1 MMKQI
6 PNYLTMF
13 RIASVV
19 VVYLSFYVAAPLGHW
34 LAVTVF
40 ALGAITDFFDGYLA
54 RKFDALSDFG
64 RMFDPIADKLM
75 VLICLVMLISANII
89 TLAHLP
95 AALIIIA
102 REILVSGLREFL
114 NGRDVTLPVSTLAKY
129 KTSLQMIA
137 LGCLL
142 AQNKLQLAR
151 IGVDITDRIN
161 AVLIGGEFFSIHLDQ
176 IFVQIQPPIG
186 NRSQLHG

>member
-1 MMKQI
+1 
-6 PNYLTMF
+6 MF

-19 VVYLSFYVAAPLGHW
+19 VIYLSFYVAAPLGHW

-40 ALGAITDFFDGYLA
+40 GLGAITDFFDGYLA

-75 VLICLVMLISANII
+75 VLICLVMLISADII

-129 KTSLQMIA
+129 KTFLQMIA
-137 LGCLL
+137 LGCLFAGPTGNAL
-142 AQNKLQLAR
+142 LP
-151 IGVDITDRIN
+151 GVLTLGYVMLWLSALLTVMTGYDYLR
-161 AVLIGGEFFSIHLDQ
+161 ASLLHL
-176 IFVQIQPPIG
+176 
-186 NRSQLHG
+186 RSQN

>member
-75 VLICLVMLISANII
+75 VLICLVMLISADII

-95 AALIIIA
+95 AVLIIIA

-114 NGRDVTLPVSTLAKY
+114 NGRGVTLPVSTLAKY

-142 AQNKLQLAR
+142 AGPTGDALLP
-151 IGVDITDRIN
+151 GVLTLGFVMLWLSALLTVMTGYDYLR
-161 AVLIGGEFFSIHLDQ
+161 ASLRHL
-176 IFVQIQPPIG
+176 
-186 NRSQLHG
+186 RSQN

>member
-13 RIASVV
+13 RMASVV

-34 LAVTVF
+34 LAVIVF

-54 RKFDALSDFG
+54 RKFDAMSDFG

-75 VLICLVMLISANII
+75 VLICLVMLISADII
-89 TLAHLP
+89 TLVHLP

-102 REILVSGLREFL
+102 REILVS
-114 NGRDVTLPVSTLAKY
+114 VSTLAKY

-142 AQNKLQLAR
+142 AGPTGDALLPGVLTLGLALLWLSALLT
-151 IGVDITDRIN
+151 VITGYDYLR
-161 AVLIGGEFFSIHLDQ
+161 AGLRHMQS
-176 IFVQIQPPIG
+176 
-186 NRSQLHG
+186 

>member
-19 VVYLSFYVAAPLGHW
+19 VVYVSFYVAAPLGHW

-40 ALGAITDFFDGYLA
+40 ALGAITDFFDGYMA
-54 RKFDALSDFG
+54 RKIDALSDFG

-75 VLICLVMLISANII
+75 VLICLVMLISADII

-129 KTSLQMIA
+129 KTSLQMVA

-142 AQNKLQLAR
+142 AGPTGDALLP
-151 IGVDITDRIN
+151 GVLTLGYVILWLSALLTVMTGYHYLR
-161 AVLIGGEFFSIHLDQ
+161 ASLRHL
-176 IFVQIQPPIG
+176 
-186 NRSQLHG
+186 RSQN

>member
-19 VVYLSFYVAAPLGHW
+19 GVYLSFYVAAPLGHW
-34 LAVTVF
+34 LAVAVF

-75 VLICLVMLISANII
+75 VLICLVMLISADII

-95 AALIIIA
+95 AALIIIS

-114 NGRDVTLPVSTLAKY
+114 NGRDVMLPVSTLAKY

-142 AQNKLQLAR
+142 AGPTGDALLPGVLTLGFVMLWLSALLTVMTGYDYLRASLRQL
-151 IGVDITDRIN
+151 
-161 AVLIGGEFFSIHLDQ
+161 
-176 IFVQIQPPIG
+176 
-186 NRSQLHG
+186 RSQN

>member
-1 MMKQI
+1 MIKQI

-54 RKFDALSDFG
+54 RKFNAQSDFG

-75 VLICLVMLISANII
+75 VLICLVMLISADII

-102 REILVSGLREFL
+102 REILVSGLRVFL
-114 NGRDVTLPVSTLAKY
+114 NGRNVPLPVSTLAKY
-129 KTSLQMIA
+129 KTFLQMIA

-142 AQNKLQLAR
+142 AGPTGDALLPGVLTLGFVMLWLSALLTVMTGYDYLRASLRHLRPQN
-151 IGVDITDRIN
+151 
-161 AVLIGGEFFSIHLDQ
+161 
-176 IFVQIQPPIG
+176 
-186 NRSQLHG
+186 

>member
-1 MMKQI
+1 MIKQI
-6 PNYLTMF
+6 PNCLTMF
-13 RIASVV
+13 RIASAVA
-19 VVYLSFYVAAPLGHW
+19 VYLSFYVAAPFGHW
-34 LAVTVF
+34 MAVVVF

-75 VLICLVMLISANII
+75 VLICLVMLISADVI

-114 NGRDVTLPVSTLAKY
+114 NGREVMLPVSTLAKY

-142 AQNKLQLAR
+142 AGPTGDALLPGLLNLGLVLLWLSALLT
-151 IGVDITDRIN
+151 VITGYDYLR
-161 AVLIGGEFFSIHLDQ
+161 AGLRHMQS
-176 IFVQIQPPIG
+176 
-186 NRSQLHG
+186 

>member
-1 MMKQI
+1 MIKQI

-34 LAVTVF
+34 LAVVVF

-54 RKFDALSDFG
+54 RKFDAMSDFG

-75 VLICLVMLISANII
+75 VLICLVMLISADVI

-102 REILVSGLREFL
+102 REILVSGMREFL
-114 NGRDVTLPVSTLAKY
+114 NGREVTLPVSALAKY
-129 KTSLQMIA
+129 KTSLQMVA

-142 AQNKLQLAR
+142 AGPTGDALLPGLLTLGLALLWLSALLT
-151 IGVDITDRIN
+151 VITGYDYLR
-161 AVLIGGEFFSIHLDQ
+161 AGLRHMQ
-176 IFVQIQPPIG
+176 Q
-186 NRSQLHG
+186 

>member
-1 MMKQI
+1 MIKQL

-13 RIASVV
+13 RIVSVV
-19 VVYLSFYVAAPLGHW
+19 AVYLSFYVDAPFGHW
-34 LAVTVF
+34 LAVVVF

-75 VLICLVMLISANII
+75 VLICLVMLISADVI

-114 NGRDVTLPVSTLAKY
+114 NGREVTLPVSTLAKY

-137 LGCLL
+137 LACLL
-142 AQNKLQLAR
+142 AGPTGDALLPGLLNLGLVLLWLSALLT
-151 IGVDITDRIN
+151 VITGYDYLR
-161 AVLIGGEFFSIHLDQ
+161 AGLRHMQS
-176 IFVQIQPPIG
+176 
-186 NRSQLHG
+186 

>member
-1 MMKQI
+1 MIKQI

-75 VLICLVMLISANII
+75 VLICLVMLISADVI

-114 NGRDVTLPVSTLAKY
+114 NWREVTLPVSTLAKY
-129 KTSLQMIA
+129 KTSLQMIS

-142 AQNKLQLAR
+142 AGPTGDALLPGLLTLGLALLWLSALLT
-151 IGVDITDRIN
+151 VITGYEYLRTG
-161 AVLIGGEFFSIHLDQ
+161 LRH
-176 IFVQIQPPIG
+176 VQ
-186 NRSQLHG
+186 S

>member
-1 MMKQI
+1 MIKQI

-19 VVYLSFYVAAPLGHW
+19 VVYLSFYVAAPFGHW
-34 LAVTVF
+34 LAVVVF

-54 RKFDALSDFG
+54 RKFDAMSDFG

-75 VLICLVMLISANII
+75 VLICLVMLISADVI

-102 REILVSGLREFL
+102 REILVSGMREFL
-114 NGRDVTLPVSTLAKY
+114 NGREVTLPVSALAKY
-129 KTSLQMIA
+129 KTSLQMVA

-142 AQNKLQLAR
+142 AGPTGDALVPGLLTLGLALLWLSALLT
-151 IGVDITDRIN
+151 VITGYDYLR
-161 AVLIGGEFFSIHLDQ
+161 AGLRHMQ
-176 IFVQIQPPIG
+176 Q
-186 NRSQLHG
+186 

>member
-34 LAVTVF
+34 LAVSVF

-54 RKFDALSDFG
+54 RKFDAQSDFG

-75 VLICLVMLISANII
+75 VLICLVMLISVDII
-89 TLAHLP
+89 PPAHLP

-102 REILVSGLREFL
+102 REILVSGMREFL
-114 NGRDVTLPVSTLAKY
+114 NGRDVILPVSTLAKY
-129 KTSLQMIA
+129 KTSLQMVA

-142 AQNKLQLAR
+142 AGPTGDALLPGLLEFGYILLWLSALLTA
-151 IGVDITDRIN
+151 ITGYNYLLSGLRQ
-161 AVLIGGEFFSIHLDQ
+161 GG
-176 IFVQIQPPIG
+176 PK
-186 NRSQLHG
+186 R

>member
-1 MMKQI
+1 MIKQI

-34 LAVTVF
+34 LAVSVF
-40 ALGAITDFFDGYLA
+40 VFGAITDFLDGYLA

-75 VLICLVMLISANII
+75 VLICLVMLVSSGVI
-89 TLAHLP
+89 TSAHLP

-102 REILVSGLREFL
+102 REILVSGMREFL
-114 NGRDVTLPVSTLAKY
+114 NGHAVTLPVSTLAKY
-129 KTSLQMIA
+129 KTSLQMVA
-137 LGCLL
+137 LACLL
-142 AQNKLQLAR
+142 A
-151 IGVDITDRIN
+151 GPSGE
-161 AVLIGGEFFSIHLDQ
+161 AVLPGLLTFGFAMLWLSTLLTVITGYDYLRASLRHL
-176 IFVQIQPPIG
+176 
-186 NRSQLHG
+186 RSQS

>member
-1 MMKQI
+1 MIKQI
-6 PNYLTMF
+6 PNYLTIF
-13 RIASVV
+13 RIAAVM

-34 LAVTVF
+34 LAVIVF
-40 ALGAITDFFDGYLA
+40 AMGAITDFFDGYLA

-75 VLICLVMLISANII
+75 VLICLVMLISADII
-89 TLAHLP
+89 TLEHLP

-142 AQNKLQLAR
+142 AGPTGDALLPGVLTLGYVMLWLSALLTVMTGYNYLRASLRHLRLQ
-151 IGVDITDRIN
+151 
-161 AVLIGGEFFSIHLDQ
+161 S
-176 IFVQIQPPIG
+176 
-186 NRSQLHG
+186 

>member
-13 RIASVV
+13 RMASVF

-34 LAVTVF
+34 LAVIVF

-54 RKFDALSDFG
+54 RKFDAMSDFG
-64 RMFDPIADKLM
+64 RMLDPIADKLM
-75 VLICLVMLISANII
+75 VLICLVMLISADII
-89 TLAHLP
+89 MLAHLP

-102 REILVSGLREFL
+102 REILVSGMREFL
-114 NGRDVTLPVSTLAKY
+114 NGREVMLPVSKLAKY

-142 AQNKLQLAR
+142 AGPTGDALLP
-151 IGVDITDRIN
+151 GVLTLGLVLLWLSALLTVITGYDYLR
-161 AVLIGGEFFSIHLDQ
+161 AGLRHMQS
-176 IFVQIQPPIG
+176 
-186 NRSQLHG
+186 